1 MRLCGAH
8 RVPLVPRG
16 GGTGYTGGSVPMHGG
31 VVLSLERMNRI
42 LELDEENLVV
52 VVEPN
57 VITGTIQDTV
67 EKVGLFYPPDPASL
81 RTSVIG
87 GNVAECAGGP
97 RAFKYGTTKQYVL
110 GLQAVLP
117 ERRHR
122 RDRRQGGEERRRLR
136 PDAPAGRVGGDAR
149 DHHAHHPAP
158 GAEAAGPVDAA
169 RDVPDDRGRG
179 AGGQQ
184 RDPGRASCPAA
195 VELIDGDSLE
205 AVAKYLNVRS
215 LAPEGTGALLL
226 LEVDGLAEAV
236 AEEATRCE
244 QACRDAGATEILRA
258 SDEAERQ
265 EIWRVR
271 RELSYALK
279 MITPIKFNHDVV
291 VPKGRI
297 PQLFTLVDGIKKKY
311 RLRIPCFGHAGDGNI
326 HVNIMVTPGDE
337 DEMRRAHEAEGALF
351 AGVVALEGSISGEH
365 GIGFAKAKYLPLEL
379 DPQTIALM
387 KRVKA
392 AFDPE
397 RPAQS
402 GQDFSGLSPIGS
414 PAGRRAFEE
423 SEGKSVSAALLLRVP
438 ARESWSRAG
447 LRRSAHG
454 GARSGTGRI
463 RRLSRAP
470 REAADHRDPISTSS
484 PGSPIRRSRRT
495 AGRWRSSRSR

>member
-8 RVPLVPRG
+8 AVPLVPRG
-16 GGTGYTGGSVPMHGG
+16 GGTGYTGGSVPSHGG

-57 VITGTIQDTV
+57 VITGAIQDAV

-117 ERRHR
+117 NGDIVET
-122 RDRRQGGEERRRLR
+122 GGKVVKNVVGYDLTHLLVGSEGTLAVITRIILRLVPKPPVQSTLR
-136 PDAPAGRVGGDAR
+136 ATFRTIEDAVQAVSNVIKMRV
-149 DHHAHHPAP
+149 
-158 GAEAAGPVDAA
+158 V
-169 RDVPDDRGRG
+169 
-179 AGGQQ
+179 
-184 RDPGRASCPAA
+184 PAA

-205 AVAKYLNVRS
+205 AVATYLGARS

-244 QACRDAGATEILRA
+244 RACRDAGATEILRA
-258 SDEAERQ
+258 RDEGERQ

-271 RELSYALK
+271 RELSPALK
-279 MITPIKFNHDVV
+279 VITPIKFNHDVV

-297 PQLFTLVDGIKKKY
+297 PQLFTLVREIKKTY

-351 AGVVALEGSISGEH
+351 KGVVALEGSISGEH

-392 AFDPE
+392 AFDP
-397 RPAQS
+397 
-402 GQDFSGLSPIGS
+402 
-414 PAGRRAFEE
+414 
-423 SEGKSVSAALLLRVP
+423 
-438 ARESWSRAG
+438 AG
-447 LRRSAHG
+447 L
-454 GARSGTGRI
+454 
-463 RRLSRAP
+463 LN
-470 REAADHRDPISTSS
+470 
-484 PGSPIRRSRRT
+484 PGKIFPE
-495 AGRWRSSRSR
+495 